1 LDYAT
6 LDQGDGMKVGDLV
19 TLSSYALQTNDLRRW
34 SRHIWIEKKALVGLV
49 IKIEPEPKVYSWTSV
64 NEKKRYYIKWMQNNG
79 PNGRW
84 ARGFRPYDG
93 DAYFLRNDLK
103 FVRSGEFE

>member
-1 LDYAT
+1 
-6 LDQGDGMKVGDLV
+6 MKVGDLV

-34 SRHIWIEKKALVGLV
+34 SRRIWIEKKALVGLV
-49 IKIEPEPKVYSWTSV
+49 IKIEPKPKVQTWTSV
-64 NEKKRYYIKWMQNNG
+64 NEKKRYYIKWMQNDG

-84 ARGFRPYDG
+84 GRSFARNRE

-103 FVRSGEFE
+103 FVRNGEFE